1 MYDSTPD
8 RIVLY
13 TANWC
18 AHARSVE
25 GFLKRNGI
33 THDLVNVDRD
43 DEARQKLIVINDG
56 FASVPT
62 LVFPDGTI
70 LTEPSFREIRE
81 KLGLEQPAGIAG
93 RIRAL
98 LASSEQD
105 D

>member
-62 LVFPDGTI
+62 LVFPDGTK

-93 RIRAL
+93 RIRTL
-98 LASSEQD
+98 LARSEQD